1 MVINY
6 LNDLVI
12 DDTWF
17 DTKTPEEIKAYIE
30 DWCVTNWVKEET
42 AWVCPLLDGHI
53 VFGGEPDWRELH
65 SG

>member
-6 LNDLVI
+6 LNNLEI
-12 DDTWF
+12 PDTWF
-17 DTKTPEEIKAYIE
+17 DTKTPEEIKAWIE
-30 DWCVTNWVKEET
+30 DWCKTNWIKEET

-53 VFGGEPDWRELH
+53 SFGVEPPWRELH